1 VRLGPEPPSASRDAA
16 GEPMNDRQ
24 PLRLLL
30 LEDSSDDAEIVLREL
45 RRGARDQVD
54 SLLPL

>member
-1 VRLGPEPPSASRDAA
+1 
-16 GEPMNDRQ
+16 MNDRQ